1 MKQKLYSK
9 LCNDAVEA
17 IGMIIDPIEK
27 VKAISSMLP
36 FISKSEE
43 TEISD
48 EQEAIKQ
55 AVKSQVAEEMQKLE
69 QEEEQKEDEVTN
81 TSETQ
86 EKIEAVSENPQ
97 NKLDDIVKKYGNE
110 TLREA
115 FQNGHAEYLKEEFEN
130 VTKFKEKMAKYFEDN
145 NFANINAEDMLNYY
159 MSLVDESS
167 DTLYEDTSTMTIAQF
182 VESFYPFVIS
192 LSTIYSYPPQTITKV
207 FSTMTNG
214 RYKEGLND
222 ININNAGA
230 LAAALTDNN

>member
-9 LCNDAVEA
+9 LCNDAIKA
-17 IGMIIDPIEK
+17 IDMIIDPVEK

-36 FISKSEE
+36 FISVTEE
-43 TEISD
+43 TEVSD
-48 EQEAIKQ
+48 EQAVIEQ
-55 AVKSQVAEEMQKLE
+55 AVKAQITEEMQKLE
-69 QEEEQKEDEVTN
+69 QEEQNGDEVKAESIPVPKEEKVENASKN
-81 TSETQ
+81 TLE
-86 EKIEAVSENPQ
+86 
-97 NKLDDIVKKYGNE
+97 DIVKKFGTE
-110 TLREA
+110 TLRDA

-145 NFANINAEDMLNYY
+145 NFANVNAEDMLNYY

-182 VESFYPFVIS
+182 VESFYPFVMS

-207 FSTMTNG
+207 FNTMSNG

-230 LAAALTDNN
+230 LAAALSDNN